1 VKRIIL
7 VLFLILWGTPAI
19 VSGIEVAPRIT
30 DKEIIERLTRLEE
43 GQKSILREMDK
54 RFEAIDKRF
63 EAIDKRFEAI
73 NKRFDA
79 IDRRFEAIDRRFEA
93 IDRRFETIDRRF
105 EAIDRRFEAIDRR
118 FETIDRRFE
127 AIDRR
132 FDQLNNLIIGI
143 IGAFSAIVAVT
154 IGFAIWDRRSMIRPF
169 EDKVEE
175 LRKTDQKFLEIL
187 KILAREDKKLAEVLK
202 SFGIL

>member
-7 VLFLILWGTPAI
+7 VFFLILWVMPAI

-54 RFEAIDKRF
+54 RFEAMD
-63 EAIDKRFEAI
+63 
-73 NKRFDA
+73 N
-79 IDRRFEAIDRRFEA
+79 
-93 IDRRFETIDRRF
+93 
-105 EAIDRRFEAIDRR
+105 
-118 FETIDRRFE
+118 
-127 AIDRR
+127 R

-187 KILAREDKKLAEVLK
+187 KT
-202 SFGIL
+202 

>member
-1 VKRIIL
+1 MKRIIL
-7 VLFLILWGTPAI
+7 VLFLILWGVPAI

-54 RFEAIDKRF
+54 RFEAID
-63 EAIDKRFEAI
+63 
-73 NKRFDA
+73 
-79 IDRRFEAIDRRFEA
+79 
-93 IDRRFETIDRRF
+93 RRFETIDK
-105 EAIDRRFEAIDRR
+105 
-118 FETIDRRFE
+118 RFE

-175 LRKTDQKFLEIL
+175 LRKTDLL
-187 KILAREDKKLAEVLK
+187 TC
-202 SFGIL
+202 

>member
-1 VKRIIL
+1 MKRIIL
-7 VLFLILWGTPAI
+7 VLFLILWGMPAI

-54 RFEAIDKRF
+54 RFEAIDRRF
-63 EAIDKRFEAI
+63 ETIDKRFEA
-73 NKRFDA
+73 
-79 IDRRFEAIDRRFEA
+79 
-93 IDRRFETIDRRF
+93 
-105 EAIDRRFEAIDRR
+105 
-118 FETIDRRFE
+118 IDRRFE

-187 KILAREDKKLAEVLK
+187 KTLAREDKKLAEVLK

>member
-1 VKRIIL
+1 MKRIIL
-7 VLFLILWGTPAI
+7 VFFLILWVVPAI

-54 RFEAIDKRF
+54 RFEAMD
-63 EAIDKRFEAI
+63 
-73 NKRFDA
+73 N
-79 IDRRFEAIDRRFEA
+79 
-93 IDRRFETIDRRF
+93 
-105 EAIDRRFEAIDRR
+105 
-118 FETIDRRFE
+118 
-127 AIDRR
+127 R

-187 KILAREDKKLAEVLK
+187 KTLAREDKKLAEVLK

>member
-1 VKRIIL
+1 MRRTIL
-7 VLFLILWGTPAI
+7 VLFLILWGMPAI

-54 RFEAIDKRF
+54 RFEAID
-63 EAIDKRFEAI
+63 
-73 NKRFDA
+73 
-79 IDRRFEAIDRRFEA
+79 
-93 IDRRFETIDRRF
+93 
-105 EAIDRRFEAIDRR
+105 
-118 FETIDRRFE
+118 RRFE

-154 IGFAIWDRRSMIRPF
+154 IGFAIWDRRLM
-169 EDKVEE
+169 
-175 LRKTDQKFLEIL
+175 KTI
-187 KILAREDKKLAEVLK
+187 
-202 SFGIL
+202 

>member
-7 VLFLILWGTPAI
+7 VLFLILWVMPAI

-54 RFEAIDKRF
+54 RFEAMDKRFEAMDKRF

-73 NKRFDA
+73 
-79 IDRRFEAIDRRFEA
+79 
-93 IDRRFETIDRRF
+93 DRRFETIDK
-105 EAIDRRFEAIDRR
+105 
-118 FETIDRRFE
+118 RFE

-187 KILAREDKKLAEVLK
+187 KTLAREDKKLAEVLK

>member
-7 VLFLILWGTPAI
+7 VFFLILWVMPAI

-54 RFEAIDKRF
+54 RFEAMDK
-63 EAIDKRFEAI
+63 
-73 NKRFDA
+73 
-79 IDRRFEAIDRRFEA
+79 
-93 IDRRFETIDRRF
+93 
-105 EAIDRRFEAIDRR
+105 
-118 FETIDRRFE
+118 
-127 AIDRR
+127 R

-187 KILAREDKKLAEVLK
+187 KTLAREDKKLAEVLK

>member
-1 VKRIIL
+1 MKRIIL
-7 VLFLILWGTPAI
+7 VLFLILWVMPAI

-54 RFEAIDKRF
+54 RFEAMD
-63 EAIDKRFEAI
+63 
-73 NKRFDA
+73 N
-79 IDRRFEAIDRRFEA
+79 
-93 IDRRFETIDRRF
+93 
-105 EAIDRRFEAIDRR
+105 
-118 FETIDRRFE
+118 
-127 AIDRR
+127 R

-187 KILAREDKKLAEVLK
+187 KTLAREDKKLAEVLK

>member
-7 VLFLILWGTPAI
+7 VFFLILWVVPAI

-43 GQKSILREMDK
+43 GQKSILREMDE
-54 RFEAIDKRF
+54 RFEAMDK
-63 EAIDKRFEAI
+63 
-73 NKRFDA
+73 
-79 IDRRFEAIDRRFEA
+79 
-93 IDRRFETIDRRF
+93 
-105 EAIDRRFEAIDRR
+105 
-118 FETIDRRFE
+118 
-127 AIDRR
+127 R

-187 KILAREDKKLAEVLK
+187 KTLAREDKKLAEVLK

>member
-1 VKRIIL
+1 MKRIIL
-7 VLFLILWGTPAI
+7 VLFLILWGMPAI

-43 GQKSILREMDK
+43 GQKSILRE
-54 RFEAIDKRF
+54 IDK
-63 EAIDKRFEAI
+63 
-73 NKRFDA
+73 
-79 IDRRFEAIDRRFEA
+79 RFEA
-93 IDRRFETIDRRF
+93 IDRRFETIDKRF
-105 EAIDRRFEAIDRR
+105 EA
-118 FETIDRRFE
+118 IDRRFE

-187 KILAREDKKLAEVLK
+187 KTLAREDKKLAEVLK

>member
-1 VKRIIL
+1 MLTFKQEQVVKRIIL
-7 VLFLILWGTPAI
+7 VLFLILWVVPAI
-19 VSGIEVAPRIT
+19 VFGIEVAPRIT

-43 GQKSILREMDK
+43 GQKSILTEMDK
-54 RFEAIDKRF
+54 RFEVM
-63 EAIDKRFEAI
+63 
-73 NKRFDA
+73 
-79 IDRRFEAIDRRFEA
+79 
-93 IDRRFETIDRRF
+93 
-105 EAIDRRFEAIDRR
+105 
-118 FETIDRRFE
+118 
-127 AIDRR
+127 DRR

-187 KILAREDKKLAEVLK
+187 KTLAREDKKLAEVLK

>member
-1 VKRIIL
+1 MKRVVLI
-7 VLFLILWGTPAI
+7 LFLILWVMPAV

-54 RFEAIDKRF
+54 RFEAMDK
-63 EAIDKRFEAI
+63 
-73 NKRFDA
+73 
-79 IDRRFEAIDRRFEA
+79 
-93 IDRRFETIDRRF
+93 
-105 EAIDRRFEAIDRR
+105 
-118 FETIDRRFE
+118 
-127 AIDRR
+127 R

-187 KILAREDKKLAEVLK
+187 KTLAREDKKLAEVLK

>member
-1 VKRIIL
+1 MKRIIL
-7 VLFLILWGTPAI
+7 VLFLILWVMPAI

-54 RFEAIDKRF
+54 RFEAVNKRF
-63 EAIDKRFEAI
+63 ESIDK
-73 NKRFDA
+73 
-79 IDRRFEAIDRRFEA
+79 
-93 IDRRFETIDRRF
+93 
-105 EAIDRRFEAIDRR
+105 
-118 FETIDRRFE
+118 RFE

-187 KILAREDKKLAEVLK
+187 KTLAREDKKLAEVLK

>member
-1 VKRIIL
+1 MKRIIL
-7 VLFLILWGTPAI
+7 VLFLILWLVPAI

-54 RFEAIDKRF
+54 RFEAM
-63 EAIDKRFEAI
+63 DKRFEAI
-73 NKRFDA
+73 NKRFES
-79 IDRRFEAIDRRFEA
+79 IDKRFESIDK
-93 IDRRFETIDRRF
+93 
-105 EAIDRRFEAIDRR
+105 
-118 FETIDRRFE
+118 RFE

-187 KILAREDKKLAEVLK
+187 KTLAREDKKLAEVLK

>member
-1 VKRIIL
+1 MKRIIL
-7 VLFLILWGTPAI
+7 VFFLILWVMPAI

-54 RFEAIDKRF
+54 RFEAM
-63 EAIDKRFEAI
+63 
-73 NKRFDA
+73 
-79 IDRRFEAIDRRFEA
+79 
-93 IDRRFETIDRRF
+93 
-105 EAIDRRFEAIDRR
+105 
-118 FETIDRRFE
+118 
-127 AIDRR
+127 DRR

-187 KILAREDKKLAEVLK
+187 KTLAREDKKLAEVLK

>member
-1 VKRIIL
+1 MKRIIL
-7 VLFLILWGTPAI
+7 VLFLILWVMPAI
-19 VSGIEVAPRIT
+19 ASGIEVAPRIT

-54 RFEAIDKRF
+54 RFEAID
-63 EAIDKRFEAI
+63 
-73 NKRFDA
+73 
-79 IDRRFEAIDRRFEA
+79 RRFEAIDRRFEA
-93 IDRRFETIDRRF
+93 IDKRF
-105 EAIDRRFEAIDRR
+105 EAIDKRFEA
-118 FETIDRRFE
+118 IDRRFE

-187 KILAREDKKLAEVLK
+187 KTLAREDKKLAEVLK

>member
-1 VKRIIL
+1 MKRIIL
-7 VLFLILWGTPAI
+7 VFFLILWVVPAI

-54 RFEAIDKRF
+54 RFEAMDR
-63 EAIDKRFEAI
+63 RFEAI
-73 NKRFDA
+73 NKRFES
-79 IDRRFEAIDRRFEA
+79 IDK
-93 IDRRFETIDRRF
+93 
-105 EAIDRRFEAIDRR
+105 
-118 FETIDRRFE
+118 RFE

-187 KILAREDKKLAEVLK
+187 KTLAREDKKLAEVLK

>member
-1 VKRIIL
+1 MKRIIL
-7 VLFLILWGTPAI
+7 VFFLILWVMPAI

-54 RFEAIDKRF
+54 RFEAM
-63 EAIDKRFEAI
+63 DKRFEAI
-73 NKRFDA
+73 NKRFES
-79 IDRRFEAIDRRFEA
+79 IDKRFESIDKRFES
-93 IDRRFETIDRRF
+93 IDK
-105 EAIDRRFEAIDRR
+105 
-118 FETIDRRFE
+118 RFE

-169 EDKVEE
+169 EDKVEG

-187 KILAREDKKLAEVLK
+187 TTLAREDKKLAEVLK

>member
-7 VLFLILWGTPAI
+7 VLFLILWVMPAR

-43 GQKSILREMDK
+43 GQKSILRE
-54 RFEAIDKRF
+54 IDKRF
-63 EAIDKRFEAI
+63 EAIDK
-73 NKRFDA
+73 
-79 IDRRFEAIDRRFEA
+79 
-93 IDRRFETIDRRF
+93 
-105 EAIDRRFEAIDRR
+105 R

-175 LRKTDQKFLEIL
+175 LRKTDLL
-187 KILAREDKKLAEVLK
+187 TC
-202 SFGIL
+202 

>member
-7 VLFLILWGTPAI
+7 VFFLILWVMPAI

-54 RFEAIDKRF
+54 RFEAMDKRF
-63 EAIDKRFEAI
+63 EAIDKRFESI
-73 NKRFDA
+73 DKRFES
-79 IDRRFEAIDRRFEA
+79 IDKRFESIDKRFEVM
-93 IDRRFETIDRRF
+93 
-105 EAIDRRFEAIDRR
+105 
-118 FETIDRRFE
+118 
-127 AIDRR
+127 DRR

-187 KILAREDKKLAEVLK
+187 KTLAREDKKLAEVLK

>member
-7 VLFLILWGTPAI
+7 VLFIILWGMPAI

-54 RFEAIDKRF
+54 RFEAIDRRF
-63 EAIDKRFEAI
+63 ETIDKRFEA
-73 NKRFDA
+73 
-79 IDRRFEAIDRRFEA
+79 
-93 IDRRFETIDRRF
+93 
-105 EAIDRRFEAIDRR
+105 
-118 FETIDRRFE
+118 IDRRFE

-187 KILAREDKKLAEVLK
+187 KTLAREDKKLAEVLK

>member
-105 EAIDRRFEAIDRR
+105 EAIDRRF
-118 FETIDRRFE
+118 
-127 AIDRR
+127 
-132 FDQLNNLIIGI
+132 DQLNNLIIGI

>member
-1 VKRIIL
+1 M
-7 VLFLILWGTPAI
+7 PAV

-54 RFEAIDKRF
+54 RFEAIDK
-63 EAIDKRFEAI
+63 
-73 NKRFDA
+73 
-79 IDRRFEAIDRRFEA
+79 
-93 IDRRFETIDRRF
+93 
-105 EAIDRRFEAIDRR
+105 
-118 FETIDRRFE
+118 RFE

-187 KILAREDKKLAEVLK
+187 KTLAREDKKLAEVLK

>member
-1 VKRIIL
+1 MKRVVLI
-7 VLFLILWGTPAI
+7 LFLILWVMPAV

-54 RFEAIDKRF
+54 RFEAIDK
-63 EAIDKRFEAI
+63 
-73 NKRFDA
+73 
-79 IDRRFEAIDRRFEA
+79 
-93 IDRRFETIDRRF
+93 
-105 EAIDRRFEAIDRR
+105 
-118 FETIDRRFE
+118 RFE

-187 KILAREDKKLAEVLK
+187 KTLAREDKKLAEVLK

>member
-7 VLFLILWGTPAI
+7 VLFLILWVMPAI

-54 RFEAIDKRF
+54 RFEAMDKRF
-63 EAIDKRFEAI
+63 EAM
-73 NKRFDA
+73 
-79 IDRRFEAIDRRFEA
+79 
-93 IDRRFETIDRRF
+93 
-105 EAIDRRFEAIDRR
+105 
-118 FETIDRRFE
+118 
-127 AIDRR
+127 DRR

-187 KILAREDKKLAEVLK
+187 KTLAREDKKLAEVLK

>member
-7 VLFLILWGTPAI
+7 VLFLILWVVPAI

-54 RFEAIDKRF
+54 RFEAMDKRF
-63 EAIDKRFEAI
+63 EAVNKRFES
-73 NKRFDA
+73 
-79 IDRRFEAIDRRFEA
+79 IDK
-93 IDRRFETIDRRF
+93 
-105 EAIDRRFEAIDRR
+105 
-118 FETIDRRFE
+118 RFE

-187 KILAREDKKLAEVLK
+187 KTLAREDKKLAEVLK

>member
-1 VKRIIL
+1 MKRIIL
-7 VLFLILWGTPAI
+7 VLFLILWVMPAI

-54 RFEAIDKRF
+54 RFEAMDKRF
-63 EAIDKRFEAI
+63 EAMDK
-73 NKRFDA
+73 
-79 IDRRFEAIDRRFEA
+79 
-93 IDRRFETIDRRF
+93 
-105 EAIDRRFEAIDRR
+105 
-118 FETIDRRFE
+118 
-127 AIDRR
+127 R

-187 KILAREDKKLAEVLK
+187 KTLAREDKKLAEVLK

>member
-1 VKRIIL
+1 MKRVVLI
-7 VLFLILWGTPAI
+7 LFLILWVMPAV

-54 RFEAIDKRF
+54 RFEAIDK
-63 EAIDKRFEAI
+63 K
-73 NKRFDA
+73 
-79 IDRRFEAIDRRFEA
+79 
-93 IDRRFETIDRRF
+93 
-105 EAIDRRFEAIDRR
+105 
-118 FETIDRRFE
+118 FE

-187 KILAREDKKLAEVLK
+187 KTLAREDKKLAEVLK
-202 SFGIL
+202 SLGIL

>member
-1 VKRIIL
+1 MKQIIL
-7 VLFLILWGTPAI
+7 VLFLILWGMPAI

-43 GQKSILREMDK
+43 GQKSILRE
-54 RFEAIDKRF
+54 IDK
-63 EAIDKRFEAI
+63 
-73 NKRFDA
+73 
-79 IDRRFEAIDRRFEA
+79 RFEA
-93 IDRRFETIDRRF
+93 IDRRFETIDK
-105 EAIDRRFEAIDRR
+105 
-118 FETIDRRFE
+118 RFE

-187 KILAREDKKLAEVLK
+187 KTLAREDKKT
-202 SFGIL
+202 G

>member
-1 VKRIIL
+1 MKRVVLI
-7 VLFLILWGTPAI
+7 LFLILWVMPAV

-54 RFEAIDKRF
+54 RFEAMDKRFEAVNKRFESIDKRF
-63 EAIDKRFEAI
+63 EAMD
-73 NKRFDA
+73 N
-79 IDRRFEAIDRRFEA
+79 
-93 IDRRFETIDRRF
+93 
-105 EAIDRRFEAIDRR
+105 
-118 FETIDRRFE
+118 
-127 AIDRR
+127 R

-175 LRKTDQKFLEIL
+175 LRKTDQRFLEIL
-187 KILAREDKKLAEVLK
+187 KTLAREDKKLAEVLK

>member
-1 VKRIIL
+1 MKQIIL
-7 VLFLILWGTPAI
+7 VLFLILWVMPAI

-54 RFEAIDKRF
+54 RFEAID
-63 EAIDKRFEAI
+63 
-73 NKRFDA
+73 
-79 IDRRFEAIDRRFEA
+79 
-93 IDRRFETIDRRF
+93 RRFETIDK
-105 EAIDRRFEAIDRR
+105 
-118 FETIDRRFE
+118 RFE

-187 KILAREDKKLAEVLK
+187 KTLAREDKKLAEVLK

>member
-1 VKRIIL
+1 MKRIIL
-7 VLFLILWGTPAI
+7 VFFLILWVVPAI

-43 GQKSILREMDK
+43 GQKNILREMDK
-54 RFEAIDKRF
+54 RFEAMDKRF
-63 EAIDKRFEAI
+63 EAVNKRFES
-73 NKRFDA
+73 
-79 IDRRFEAIDRRFEA
+79 IDK
-93 IDRRFETIDRRF
+93 
-105 EAIDRRFEAIDRR
+105 
-118 FETIDRRFE
+118 RFE

-187 KILAREDKKLAEVLK
+187 KTLAREDKKLAEVLK